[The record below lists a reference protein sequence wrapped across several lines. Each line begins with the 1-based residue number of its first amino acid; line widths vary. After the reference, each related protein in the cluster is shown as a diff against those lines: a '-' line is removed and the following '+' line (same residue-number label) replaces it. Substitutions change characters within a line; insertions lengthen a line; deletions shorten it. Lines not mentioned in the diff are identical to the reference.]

1 MDFSNIEKIF
11 QVSSAESL
19 KYKPIKIVRKV
30 IAPKLDTLLT
40 QQVTVFVGNPSN
52 NVKSIL
58 QKMEKNPKLIP
69 SNQESNVLQKEFGS
83 NFAKLLHL
91 NKPRSFTHQKGGG
104 GGGGGADDDDDEDV
118 DILTAEE
125 DIDDQQDVEDELDID
140 IDIDLEKELASTASA
155 DKDTGK
161 IKPVFGLKY
170 IYDYINIDD
179 EIDTIKHKIEIHLK
193 IPIESQHNW
202 YTFKKGNSK
211 FIKLLDYQ
219 CRNVISE
226 SVSQLFPVSIDTL
239 LSKSQAGSSSSS
251 KKILGLNVDSDFI
264 RKYKQKSQLHILNFT
279 NNILGDRYYT
289 GFNQKSTINVLSLYD
304 VITTIGIGK
313 IQSLRNDEYTKYE
326 SLYYGMILK
335 YWPMVKL
342 TDFSSILSR
351 GQFPSVSSNIKLYE
365 KMYSDK
371 QYYINLINSIDTKDI
386 YKVIDLNSGI
396 TGFDFTINKNF
407 ANLFGSDILKLSDI
421 FNSFTVNEEIP
432 FISYFTHGM
441 KKSKFKINTK
451 DESEYFSEYQ
461 VQKWTQKTGTG
472 ITFKIRMVLNKENPL
487 FDSSYMTV
495 ELNSKGKFNVKTTW
509 KEGYSQDSFD
519 HINLHS
525 FYSVINNLIITINK
539 NSPKSAFIKNIKIP
553 EIDEKRSNIN
563 FQFVNFFTR
572 IKFKSPSANLNYKIL
587 RVLTNVF
594 RSHVREARPKKSR
607 RSQTQNEAKI
617 GYIRKSKYHK
627 FPKSKQLNQFWIDQS
642 KINATEPKYVY
653 TSVSEAIQNE
663 PKISISGI
671 KDFDEFKF
679 VFDFLVRLIY
689 LSLELK
695 TFFQKPGTEQLK
707 DDYKKLTIREK
718 DIVPDKYVET
728 YYASKKKELAEGRK
742 KSSIDPKTGKIST
755 KYKKIKLLKSYN
767 NKLFGYKK
775 TDKFESYS
783 RLCQN
788 EKQPIPMT
796 DAELEQFKATSP
808 EKYVSVKYPST
819 DSTDPSVQPVNYV
832 CVHNLYKYPGFI
844 SPDKHP
850 TNHCL
855 PCCFI
860 NDSISNPRS
869 KNAKTYNMCLG
880 KDSEAQSDAQRE
892 ISQKYIKQYTKFIV
906 DGRLSNP
913 PFHLNRFLN
922 ETKISKEGKVEFKGE
937 RRSRRSIYETDRK
950 NPPTYLLLGTP
961 QHNRAFLTAVET
973 ALDITRGQMLPDLV
987 DTLKKNQSVFG
998 TLSGGRLKRRFGSLD
1013 NFIEY
1018 IQNPSSPLTP
1028 REIEDLIV
1036 RLNSKYPDDLR
1047 IHILYEDDNG
1057 AIQLRCSLKLTS
1069 KSEKSGKHI
1078 VIFNTGQYYYPIVLV
1093 GNPDKPRQVEK
1104 VFSTSTNSETSHKI
1118 IIILNDL
1125 FDKMCDTSSGVT
1137 KSIASKL
1144 KYVNLNLTLNDLY
1157 ALLKKMDNW
1166 DTSKNIKFQLVNQN
1180 NYVIGIV
1187 LAPDSSK
1194 SSQLFTLP
1202 VLLSDPIKGIPLTN
1216 EYYHGEWKSVYPF
1229 LTKLSKLIM
1238 DSGNFVK
1245 HPYNNNTV
1253 ISKLLVDTTQTY
1265 VVGLVLRYKL
1275 EMYIKKIPIK
1285 NINLNDPNLQNLQY
1299 KIQPFNPESVN
1310 QLIKDKVVFADKRVT
1325 DVIDIRYEQ
1334 ELYDLVKFEVNNIL
1348 FRERNTHIRT
1358 ELTKLFKKY
1367 PDKTMIDHIES
1378 ELPESI
1384 TIVPEDLSR
1393 LKELLRVVQ
1402 YFSKTN
1408 DGTTVFEQYFKKYTF
1423 YFDLMTINK
1432 IESFL
1437 DKKDLSIDKKKDL
1450 INSIIE
1456 KILKDIV
1463 IITNKNVSNKKI
1475 QKPCSETNKT
1485 TQCQSGYCAW
1495 DSKTGKC
1502 KVVIESK
1509 NVYNNIISRIVNE
1522 IVKNISARN
1531 ELLKVKLSW

>member
-1 MDFSNIEKIF
+1 MDFSNIENIF

-30 IAPKLDTLLT
+30 ITPKLDALLT
-40 QQVTVFVGNPSN
+40 QQVTVFVGNPSKD
-52 NVKSIL
+52 VKNIL

-69 SNQESNVLQKEFGS
+69 SDQESNLLKKEFGS
-83 NFAKLLHL
+83 EFAKLLHL
-91 NKPRSFTHQKGGG
+91 SKPRSFTQKGGG
-104 GGGGGADDDDDEDV
+104 KGNEDEDEDEDEDV
-118 DILTAEE
+118 DILSEE
-125 DIDDQQDVEDELDID
+125 DVEENEDEMDADID
-140 IDIDLEKELASTASA
+140 IDIDLEKELESSASSASTR
-155 DKDTGK
+155 KETM
-161 IKPVFGLKY
+161 PFGLKY

-179 EIDTIKHKIEIHLK
+179 EIDTIKRKIEIHLR
-193 IPIESQHNW
+193 IPIEAQHNW
-202 YTFKKGNSK
+202 YTFKKGTSK

-219 CRNVISE
+219 CRTIINE
-226 SVSQLFPVSIDTL
+226 SVSQLFPVTIDTI
-239 LSKSQAGSSSSS
+239 LSKSHSSGS
-251 KKILGLNVDSDFI
+251 KKVLGLAVDSDFI

-279 NNILGDRYYT
+279 NNILGDKYYT
-289 GFNQKSTINVLSLYD
+289 GFEQKSTINVLSLYD
-304 VITTIGIGK
+304 VITNIGIGK
-313 IQSLRNDEYTKYE
+313 IQSLRNEEYTKYE
-326 SLYYGMILK
+326 SLYYGLVLK
-335 YWPMVKL
+335 FWPMVKL
-342 TDFSSILSR
+342 TDFSSILTRS
-351 GQFPSVSSNIKLYE
+351 QFPSVSSNIKIYE
-365 KMYSDK
+365 KMYSEK
-371 QYYINLINSIDTKDI
+371 QYYINLINSIDSKDI
-386 YKVIDLNSGI
+386 YNAINLNSGI

-407 ANLFGSDILKLSDI
+407 ANLFGTDILKLSDI
-421 FNSFTVNEEIP
+421 FNGFNVTEEVP

-441 KKSKFKINTK
+441 KKSKYKINTK

-461 VQKWTQKTGTG
+461 VQKWTQTTSTG
-472 ITFKIRMVLNKENPL
+472 ITFKIRMVLNRENPL

-495 ELNSKGKFNVKTTW
+495 DLNSKGKFNVKTTW
-509 KEGYSQDSFD
+509 KEGYGQDVFD

-525 FYSVINNLIITINK
+525 FYSVINNLIVTINK

-553 EIDEKRSNIN
+553 EIDAKKTNIN
-563 FQFVNFFTR
+563 FQFVNFFSR
-572 IKFKSPSANLNYKIL
+572 IKFKSPGASLNYKIL

-642 KINATEPKYVY
+642 KINATEPKAIY
-653 TSVSEAIQNE
+653 THVSEAVQNE

-671 KDFDEFKF
+671 KDFDEFKY
-679 VFDFLVRLIY
+679 VYDFLVRLVY

-707 DDYKKLTIREK
+707 DDYKKLTIRDK
-718 DIVPDKYVET
+718 DKPDIQEKYVET
-728 YYASKKKELAEGRK
+728 YYATKKKELAEGRK

-775 TDKFESYS
+775 TDKYESYS

-796 DAELEQFKATSP
+796 DDELKQFKNNST
-808 EKYVSVKYPST
+808 EKYVSVKYPS
-819 DSTDPSVQPVNYV
+819 DSTDTSVQPVNYV
-832 CVHNLYKYPGFI
+832 CVHDLYKYPGFI

-880 KDSEAQSDAQRE
+880 KDNEAQSDIQRE

-922 ETKISKEGKVEFKGE
+922 ETKISKDGKVEFKGE

-973 ALDITRGQMLPDLV
+973 ALDITRGKMLTDL
-987 DTLKKNQSVFG
+987 TEALKKNQTVFG
-998 TLSGGRLKRRFGSLD
+998 TLSGGRLKRRFGTLD

-1018 IQNPSSPLTP
+1018 IQNPSNPLTP
-1028 REIEDLIV
+1028 REVEDLII
-1036 RLNSKYPDDLR
+1036 RLNDKFPDNLR
-1047 IHILYEDDNG
+1047 IHILYEDENG
-1057 AIQLRCSLKLTS
+1057 AIQLRCSLKFTS
-1069 KSEKSGKHI
+1069 KSSDKGGKHV
-1078 VIFNTGQYYYPIVLV
+1078 VIFSTGQYYYPIVLV
-1093 GNPDKPRQVEK
+1093 GNPEKPRQVEK
-1104 VFSTSTNSETSHKI
+1104 VFSTDSNGHKI
-1118 IIILNDL
+1118 IVILNDL
-1125 FDKMCDTSSGVT
+1125 FEKMCDTSSGVT

-1144 KYVNLNLTLNDLY
+1144 KYVNLNLTLNDIY
-1157 ALLKKMDNW
+1157 ALLKKVDNW
-1166 DTSKNIKFQLVNQN
+1166 DIKYQLVNQN

-1187 LAPDSSK
+1187 IAPNNSK
-1194 SSQLFTLP
+1194 KTDLFTVP
-1202 VLLSDPIKGIPLTN
+1202 VLLSDPIKGIPLTHN
-1216 EYYHGEWKSVYPF
+1216 YYYGDWKTVYPF
-1229 LTKLSKLIM
+1229 ITRISKLLM
-1238 DSGNFVK
+1238 DSGKFVK

-1265 VVGLVLRYKL
+1265 VVGMVLRYKL

-1285 NINLNDPNLQNLQY
+1285 GINLNDPNLKHLRY
-1299 KIQPFNPESVN
+1299 KIQSFNPESVN
-1310 QLIKDKVVFADKRVT
+1310 QLIKDKTVFADKRVT
-1325 DVIDIRYEQ
+1325 DVIDIKYEQ

-1348 FRERNTHIRT
+1348 FRERNTHVRT
-1358 ELTKLFKKY
+1358 ELTKLFNKHPNKKMMDY
-1367 PDKTMIDHIES
+1367 IES
-1378 ELPESI
+1378 DLPESI

-1402 YFSKTN
+1402 YFAKTN
-1408 DGTTVFEQYFKKYTF
+1408 DVPGSVFEQYFKKYTF

-1432 IESFL
+1432 IETLL
-1437 DKKDLSIDKKKDL
+1437 DKKDINIDKKKDL

-1456 KILKDIV
+1456 KIMKDTV
-1463 IITNKNVSNKKI
+1463 TITNKDISNKKI
-1475 QKPCSETNKT
+1475 KKPCSETNKT
-1485 TQCQSGYCAW
+1485 SQCQTGYCLW

-1502 KVVIESK
+1502 KVIIESK
-1509 NVYNNIISRIVNE
+1509 SVYDNIVSRIVNE